1 MLPVLLCLFVT
12 VSHRR
17 CRRPISCSPLI
28 KSRCL
33 LVAMQAGVSY
43 YFEVRKKCLF
53 VLGKNASHPVQSR
66 AVVDSCK
73 HKCKHVPHLLST

>member
-1 MLPVLLCLFVT
+1 MLEVLLCLFVT
-12 VSHRR
+12 VSHRH
-17 CRRPISCSPLI
+17 RRPISSLMR
-28 KSRCL
+28 SRCL
-33 LVAMQAGVSY
+33 LVAMQAGVSC

-73 HKCKHVPHLLST
+73 HNCKHVSHLLST

>member
-17 CRRPISCSPLI
+17 RRRPISSLI
-28 KSRCL
+28 NKSRCL

-73 HKCKHVPHLLST
+73 HKCKHVSHLIST